1 MQNLTLVTQIPT
13 IHGMPRGGGLVGQR
27 GGWAVDYKVII
38 PTKRSAYEVQVL
50 GDRLAKGVRCALL
63 VTLSCV
69 KFEVTRGF

>member
-1 MQNLTLVTQIPT
+1 M
-13 IHGMPRGGGLVGQR
+13 
-27 GGWAVDYKVII
+27 DYKVIT
-38 PTKRSAYEVQVL
+38 PTSRSVYEVQVL